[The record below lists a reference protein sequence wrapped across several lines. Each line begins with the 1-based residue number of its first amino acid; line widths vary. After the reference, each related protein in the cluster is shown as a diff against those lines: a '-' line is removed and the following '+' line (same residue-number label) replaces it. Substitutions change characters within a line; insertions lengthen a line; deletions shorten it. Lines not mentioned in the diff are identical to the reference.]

1 MKKERV
7 MKVYGQKWLSREPE
21 QSPEQSTPLHQSFK
35 LSMEFKAFPQRKK
48 AKEKAEKPQI
58 NIKPTNQQNP
68 KQITHPNLSG
78 SLNLTGKA
86 CKVAGSEISIER
98 IE

>member
-1 MKKERV
+1 
-7 MKVYGQKWLSREPE
+7 
-21 QSPEQSTPLHQSFK
+21 
-35 LSMEFKAFPQRKK
+35 MEFKAFPQRKK

-58 NIKPTNQQNP
+58 NIKPTSQQNP
-68 KQITHPNLSG
+68 KQTTHPNLSG
-78 SLNLTGKA
+78 SLNLTGKG